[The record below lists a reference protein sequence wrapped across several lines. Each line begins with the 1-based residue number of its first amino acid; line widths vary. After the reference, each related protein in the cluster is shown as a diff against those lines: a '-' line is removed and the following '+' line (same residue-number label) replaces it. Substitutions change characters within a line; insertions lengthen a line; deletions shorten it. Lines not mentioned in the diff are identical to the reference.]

1 MLRISF
7 HILQVQPTACIS
19 SVCQNSLLIKQEM
32 QCLFSYISRAPDI
45 YLIVPLFRGMRSAS
59 DVCRTLNSRRTS
71 LHQEVQCIQCIF
83 IAGEIW
89 FNCEGEEGEGG
100 GGGLRYLQWTETKIS
115 FTSNVVNNFTESS
128 IYGSLAILDDYV
140 PAQNCKRWLE
150 KILISN
156 SVVNCLLHR
165 FDLSSMILK
174 SRWYTSKPTRDSI
187 QRNSIFAWLDVVFKR
202 TVDQSTPQN
211 YRNKATFWNFSK
223 PVDMPWSTSV
233 RQVVRLL
240 IELAGGSN

>member
-19 SVCQNSLLIKQEM
+19 SVCQNSLLINRKCK
-32 QCLFSYISRAPDI
+32 CLFSYISRAPDI
-45 YLIVPLFRGMRSAS
+45 YLIVPLFLGMRSAS
-59 DVCRTLNSRRTS
+59 DVRRTLNSRRTS
-71 LHQEVQCIQCIF
+71 LHQEVQCIQCIRIF
-83 IAGEIW
+83 IAREIW
-89 FNCEGEEGEGG
+89 FNCKGEEGGVE
-100 GGGLRYLQWTETKIS
+100 RPS
-115 FTSNVVNNFTESS
+115 VDRNSSNVVNNFTESS

-156 SVVNCLLHR
+156 SVVNCLLHC

-174 SRWYTSKPTRDSI
+174 SRWYTSKPTRVSI
-187 QRNSIFAWLDVVFKR
+187 QRNSIFAWLDVVYTR

>member
-59 DVCRTLNSRRTS
+59 DVRRTLNSRRTF

-83 IAGEIW
+83 IAREIW
-89 FNCEGEEGEGG
+89 FNCEGEEGE
-100 GGGLRYLQWTETKIS
+100 GGLRYLQWTETKIS
-115 FTSNVVNNFTESS
+115 FSSNVVNTFTESS

-140 PAQNCKRWLE
+140 PAQNCKRLLE

-156 SVVNCLLHR
+156 SVVNCLLHC

-174 SRWYTSKPTRDSI
+174 SRWYTSKPTRVSI

-240 IELAGGSN
+240 IESAGGSS

>member
-19 SVCQNSLLIKQEM
+19 SVCQNSLLINRKCK
-32 QCLFSYISRAPDI
+32 CLFSYISRAPDI
-45 YLIVPLFRGMRSAS
+45 YLIVPLFLGMRSAS
-59 DVCRTLNSRRTS
+59 DVRRTLNSRRTF
-71 LHQEVQCIQCIF
+71 LHQEVQCIQCIRIF
-83 IAGEIW
+83 IAREIW
-89 FNCEGEEGEGG
+89 FNCKGEEGGVE
-100 GGGLRYLQWTETKIS
+100 RPS
-115 FTSNVVNNFTESS
+115 VDRNSSNVVNNFTESS

-174 SRWYTSKPTRDSI
+174 SRWYTSKPTRVSI

-240 IELAGGSN
+240 IELAGRSS

>member
-45 YLIVPLFRGMRSAS
+45 YLIVPLFLGMRSAS
-59 DVCRTLNSRRTS
+59 DVRRTLNSRRTF
-71 LHQEVQCIQCIF
+71 LHQEVQCIQCIRIF
-83 IAGEIW
+83 IAREIW
-89 FNCEGEEGEGG
+89 FNCKGEEGGVE
-100 GGGLRYLQWTETKIS
+100 RPS
-115 FTSNVVNNFTESS
+115 VDRNSSNVVNNFTESS

-174 SRWYTSKPTRDSI
+174 SRWYTSKPTRVSI

>member
-7 HILQVQPTACIS
+7 HILQVQPTAYIS
-19 SVCQNSLLIKQEM
+19 SVCQNSLLINRKCK
-32 QCLFSYISRAPDI
+32 CLFSYISRAPDI
-45 YLIVPLFRGMRSAS
+45 YLIVPLFLGMRSAS
-59 DVCRTLNSRRTS
+59 DVRRTLNSRRTF
-71 LHQEVQCIQCIF
+71 LHQEVQCIQCIRIF
-83 IAGEIW
+83 IAREIW
-89 FNCEGEEGEGG
+89 FNCKGEEGGVE
-100 GGGLRYLQWTETKIS
+100 RPS
-115 FTSNVVNNFTESS
+115 VDRNSSNVVNNFTESS

-156 SVVNCLLHR
+156 SVVNCLLHC

-174 SRWYTSKPTRDSI
+174 SRWYTSKPTRVSI
-187 QRNSIFAWLDVVFKR
+187 QRNSTFDWLDVVFTR

>member
-59 DVCRTLNSRRTS
+59 DVRRTLNSRRTS
-71 LHQEVQCIQCIF
+71 LHQEVQCIF
-83 IAGEIW
+83 IAREIW
-89 FNCEGEEGEGG
+89 FNCEGEEGE

-156 SVVNCLLHR
+156 SVVNCLLHC

-174 SRWYTSKPTRDSI
+174 SRWYTSKPTRVSI
-187 QRNSIFAWLDVVFKR
+187 QRNSIFAWLDVVFTR

-223 PVDMPWSTSV
+223 PVDMPGQLQFDRWSDYWLS
-233 RQVVRLL
+233 
-240 IELAGGSN
+240 

>member
-19 SVCQNSLLIKQEM
+19 SVCQNSLLINRKCK
-32 QCLFSYISRAPDI
+32 CLFSYISRAPDI
-45 YLIVPLFRGMRSAS
+45 YLIVPLFLGMRSAS
-59 DVCRTLNSRRTS
+59 DVRRTLNSRRTF
-71 LHQEVQCIQCIF
+71 LHQEVQCIQCIRIF
-83 IAGEIW
+83 IAREIW
-89 FNCEGEEGEGG
+89 FNCKGEEGGVE
-100 GGGLRYLQWTETKIS
+100 RPS
-115 FTSNVVNNFTESS
+115 VDRNSSNVVNNFTESS

-156 SVVNCLLHR
+156 SVVNCFLHC

-174 SRWYTSKPTRDSI
+174 SRWYTSKPTRVSI
-187 QRNSIFAWLDVVFKR
+187 QRNSIFAWLDVVYTR

>member
-1 MLRISF
+1 
-7 HILQVQPTACIS
+7 
-19 SVCQNSLLIKQEM
+19 
-32 QCLFSYISRAPDI
+32 
-45 YLIVPLFRGMRSAS
+45 MRE
-59 DVCRTLNSRRTS
+59 RRR
-71 LHQEVQCIQCIF
+71 
-83 IAGEIW
+83 
-89 FNCEGEEGEGG
+89 GG
-100 GGGLRYLQWTETKIS
+100 GGGLRDLQWTETKIS
-115 FTSNVVNNFTESS
+115 FSSNVVNNFTESS

-156 SVVNCLLHR
+156 SVVNCLLHC

-174 SRWYTSKPTRDSI
+174 SRWYTSKPTRVSI
-187 QRNSIFAWLDVVFKR
+187 QRNSIFAWLDVVFTR

-240 IELAGGSN
+240 IESAVGSN

>member
-1 MLRISF
+1 
-7 HILQVQPTACIS
+7 
-19 SVCQNSLLIKQEM
+19 
-32 QCLFSYISRAPDI
+32 
-45 YLIVPLFRGMRSAS
+45 MRE
-59 DVCRTLNSRRTS
+59 RR
-71 LHQEVQCIQCIF
+71 
-83 IAGEIW
+83 
-89 FNCEGEEGEGG
+89 
-100 GGGLRYLQWTETKIS
+100 GGGLRDLQWTETKIS
-115 FTSNVVNNFTESS
+115 FSSNVVNNFTESS

-156 SVVNCLLHR
+156 SVVNCLLHC

-174 SRWYTSKPTRDSI
+174 SRWYTSKPTRISI
-187 QRNSIFAWLDVVFKR
+187 QRNSIFAWLDVVFTR
-202 TVDQSTPQN
+202 TVNQSTPQN

-240 IELAGGSN
+240 IESAVGSTELVKNHKVYIFISPTTNKAAPSTVRLHPIGVFLALSFVSPLFTLYGVVHILAIYEY

>member
-45 YLIVPLFRGMRSAS
+45 YLIVPLFLGMRSAS
-59 DVCRTLNSRRTS
+59 DVRRTLNSRRTF
-71 LHQEVQCIQCIF
+71 LHQEVQCIQCIRIF
-83 IAGEIW
+83 IAREIW
-89 FNCEGEEGEGG
+89 FNCKGEEGGVE
-100 GGGLRYLQWTETKIS
+100 RPS
-115 FTSNVVNNFTESS
+115 VDRNSSNVVNNFTESS

-156 SVVNCLLHR
+156 SVVNCLLHC

-174 SRWYTSKPTRDSI
+174 SRWYTSKPTRVSI
-187 QRNSIFAWLDVVFKR
+187 QRNSIFAWLDVVYTR

>member
-19 SVCQNSLLIKQEM
+19 SVCQNSLLINRKCK
-32 QCLFSYISRAPDI
+32 CLFSYISRAPDI
-45 YLIVPLFRGMRSAS
+45 YLIVPLFLGMRSAS
-59 DVCRTLNSRRTS
+59 DVRRTLNSRRTF
-71 LHQEVQCIQCIF
+71 LHQEVQCIQCIRIF
-83 IAGEIW
+83 IAREIW
-89 FNCEGEEGEGG
+89 FNCEGEEGE
-100 GGGLRYLQWTETKIS
+100 GGLRYLQWTETKIS

-174 SRWYTSKPTRDSI
+174 SRWYTSKPTRVSI

-240 IELAGGSN
+240 IELAGRSS

>member
-1 MLRISF
+1 MYTVYIHS
-7 HILQVQPTACIS
+7 QG
-19 SVCQNSLLIKQEM
+19 NLIQ
-32 QCLFSYISRAPDI
+32 LWG
-45 YLIVPLFRGMRSAS
+45 RG
-59 DVCRTLNSRRTS
+59 
-71 LHQEVQCIQCIF
+71 
-83 IAGEIW
+83 
-89 FNCEGEEGEGG
+89 GG

-156 SVVNCLLHR
+156 SVVNCLLHC

-174 SRWYTSKPTRDSI
+174 SRWYTSKPTRVSI
-187 QRNSIFAWLDVVFKR
+187 QRNSIFAWLDVVFTR

-240 IELAGGSN
+240 IELAVGSN

>member
-19 SVCQNSLLIKQEM
+19 SVCQNSLLINRKCK
-32 QCLFSYISRAPDI
+32 CLFSYISRAPDI
-45 YLIVPLFRGMRSAS
+45 YLIVPLFLGMRSAS
-59 DVCRTLNSRRTS
+59 DVRRTLNSRRTF
-71 LHQEVQCIQCIF
+71 LHQEVQCIQCIRIF
-83 IAGEIW
+83 IAREIW
-89 FNCEGEEGEGG
+89 FNCKGEEGGVE
-100 GGGLRYLQWTETKIS
+100 RPS
-115 FTSNVVNNFTESS
+115 VDRNSSNVVNNFTESS

-156 SVVNCLLHR
+156 SVVNCFLHC

-174 SRWYTSKPTRDSI
+174 SRWYTSKPTRVSI
-187 QRNSIFAWLDVVFKR
+187 QRNSTFAWLDVVFTR

-240 IELAGGSN
+240 IESAGGSN

>member
-19 SVCQNSLLIKQEM
+19 SVCQNSLLINRKCK
-32 QCLFSYISRAPDI
+32 CLFSYISRAPDI

-59 DVCRTLNSRRTS
+59 DVRRTLNSRRTF
-71 LHQEVQCIQCIF
+71 LHQEVQCIQCIRIF
-83 IAGEIW
+83 IAREIW
-89 FNCEGEEGEGG
+89 FNCKGEEGGVE
-100 GGGLRYLQWTETKIS
+100 RPS
-115 FTSNVVNNFTESS
+115 VDRNSSNVVNNFTESS

-156 SVVNCLLHR
+156 SVVNCLLHC

-174 SRWYTSKPTRDSI
+174 SRWYTSKPTRVSI

>member
-59 DVCRTLNSRRTS
+59 DVRRTLNSRRTS

-83 IAGEIW
+83 IAREIW

-100 GGGLRYLQWTETKIS
+100 GGLRYLQWIETKIS

-174 SRWYTSKPTRDSI
+174 SRWYTSKPTRVSI

-223 PVDMPWSTSV
+223 PVDMPWSC
-233 RQVVRLL
+233 LL
-240 IELAGGSN
+240 IELAGRSS